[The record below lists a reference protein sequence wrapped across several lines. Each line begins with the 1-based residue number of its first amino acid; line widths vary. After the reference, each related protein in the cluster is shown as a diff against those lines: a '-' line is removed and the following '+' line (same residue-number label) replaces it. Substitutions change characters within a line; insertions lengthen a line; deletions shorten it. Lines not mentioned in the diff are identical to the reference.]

1 MYPLIISRDM
11 SIDSLENMTTACDT
25 STSEGSSL
33 SNYLYVLLLGRFV
46 CSWSGSVLFALGV
59 KYIDDSVP
67 EKDSAFY
74 VGVYIFGAD
83 TNKYLYYTILYYE
96 MKIYEGFNLVT
107 WPRMSNSWI

>member
-1 MYPLIISRDM
+1 M
-11 SIDSLENMTTACDT
+11 DSLENMTTACDT

-74 VGVYIFGAD
+74 VGVYTFDVD
-83 TNKYLYYTILYYE
+83 TE
-96 MKIYEGFNLVT
+96 MYVYH
-107 WPRMSNSWI
+107 S

>member
-1 MYPLIISRDM
+1 M
-11 SIDSLENMTTACDT
+11 DSLENMTTACDT

-59 KYIDDSVP
+59 KYIDDSVL

-74 VGVYIFGAD
+74 VGVYTFDVD
-83 TNKYLYYTILYYE
+83 TDMYVYYTILYYTILYYT
-96 MKIYEGFNLVT
+96 ILYYTILYYT
-107 WPRMSNSWI
+107 IL